1 MCEFSSA
8 LLSNEDM
15 AASKGP
21 IFFTSV
27 GHVVSL
33 CLVEEDEEEEEEE
46 VILE

>member
-1 MCEFSSA
+1 
-8 LLSNEDM
+8 M
-15 AASKGP
+15 AASKDP

-33 CLVEEDEEEEEEE
+33 CLVEEDEEKEGEG